1 MKKWL
6 KSPELRI
13 GEGNEE
19 ERHATW
25 LELFF
30 DLFFVAAIS
39 ELAHNL
45 NQDISLSGFLSFLVL
60 FVPIWWSWIGATFYA
75 NLFDNDDLGHL
86 LLTALQMV
94 AVAALAVNV
103 HDGLGKS
110 LSGFALAYT
119 AVRVLLVVEFL
130 RAGRHIVAA
139 RPLTTRIVRGSGLA
153 ALVWLVSAFVPIPLR
168 FGLWMLALAVDF
180 GTVITAGESVHVEL
194 APHTSHLPER
204 FGLFTL
210 IVLGETVLAV
220 VNGVADQ
227 QWNFSSACAAMFGL
241 SIAFSL
247 WWLYFDNIGDS
258 AIRAAR
264 TCRNIKAYQT
274 WVYMHLPLA
283 IGIATI
289 GVGVEHVVSSNP
301 DLVLPTAERWL
312 ICASLALCLL
322 TLGVI
327 YLTGL
332 SINAKLR
339 CKVRAGYRF
348 VAAVVVLLVA
358 VAGVGLS
365 PTELIGLIALVCAV
379 QIILDLH
386 QVDLYRING
395 K

>member
-13 GEGNEE
+13 GEDKEE

-30 DLFFVAAIS
+30 DLFFVVAIS
-39 ELAHNL
+39 EVVHNL
-45 NQDISLSGFLSFLVL
+45 SRDVSLSGFLGFLLL

-75 NLFDNDDLGHL
+75 NLFDTDDLGHR
-86 LLTALQMV
+86 LLTAFQMV

-110 LSGFALAYT
+110 SAGFALAYT
-119 AVRVLLVVEFL
+119 AIRVLLVLEFL
-130 RAGRHIVAA
+130 RAGQHIVKA
-139 RPLTTRIVRGSGLA
+139 RPLTTRIVKGCGLGT
-153 ALVWLVSAFVPIPLR
+153 LVWLVSAFVPMPLR
-168 FGLWMLALAVDF
+168 FEFWMLALTLEF
-180 GTVITAGESVHVEL
+180 GTVLTAGKSVHIEL
-194 APHTSHLPER
+194 APHASHLPER

-220 VNGVADQ
+220 VNGVAQQ
-227 QWNFSSACAAMFGL
+227 QWNLSSAWAAMFGL

-247 WWLYFDNIGDS
+247 WWLYFDNLGGS
-258 AIRAAR
+258 AIQAAR
-264 TCRNIKAYQT
+264 ACRCIGAYQT
-274 WVYMHLPLA
+274 WVYMHLPLT
-283 IGIATI
+283 IGIATT
-289 GVGVEHVVSSNP
+289 GVGVKHVVLSNP
-301 DLVLPTAERWL
+301 DLVLPSAERWL

-332 SINAKLR
+332 SINAGLR
-339 CKVRAGYRF
+339 CRARAGYRF
-348 VAAVVVLLVA
+348 VAATVVLFLA

-365 PTELIGLIALVCAV
+365 PTELIGLIAVVCAV
-379 QIILDLH
+379 QIILDLR
-386 QVDLYRING
+386 QVTSFL
-395 K
+395 